1 MFEHLLNL
9 LDPSLEAYLW
19 KIKYLCIRLL
29 LAEHLGIYMEHKISQ
44 EEVLVV
50 KCWVPYLDIQIEAT
64 LMLMKD

>member
-29 LAEHLGIYMEHKISQ
+29 LAEHLGIYMEHKIAQ